1 MSATPTDFNDLHQ
14 LQGLAEVKRQLEAIV
29 AAHDG
34 NSIAQARS
42 VDQGYSQ
49 DLPEN
54 TMPESPSID
63 VYCEDDGCGDL
74 DYYDPFEESWTD
86 SLQRFGRDQD
96 IDSHLSNMELI
107 LKYDKR
113 WESVFGYCEFSYSEK
128 IVGESLIPH
137 ERDEIED
144 EYIDQLRIWIHRNY
158 RLRRTPQYADVYQ
171 AIKIVSRENRF
182 HPVREYLKSIKWDGE
197 GRLDQWLSLCFESV
211 QPTDYLTL
219 AGSKFLIGAVARVMR
234 PGCKMDEMLI
244 LEGAQGKGKSTAI
257 KILFDPWFSDAP
269 FSLDG
274 KDHYLLMKGTWG
286 YEVAEMDA
294 FNKGEASQ
302 AKLMMSQQVDKYRPP
317 YGKSVIERK
326 RQTVFFGTVN
336 HTEYFKDLTG
346 NRRYWP
352 IACEVVHRDWLVKFK
367 DQLWAEALHRF
378 KQGEKWH
385 PASDEEVALFMSQQ
399 EQRLKLDPWEDLI
412 SEYLEVN
419 KPEFITTRELLIDV
433 IGADAK
439 SVNNTT
445 HTARISDIMTK
456 RLNWA
461 KTRKRVLLPNGEK
474 SKNQRQGY
482 SNPES
487 TGEIA
492 PF

>member
-1 MSATPTDFNDLHQ
+1 MTDKPKRGTDFNDLHVRHPD
-14 LQGLAEVKRQLEAIV
+14 GLAEVRRQLFAAVEAFDGAQV
-29 AAHDG
+29 AT
-34 NSIAQARS
+34 ARS
-42 VDQGYSQ
+42 VDEGYETLLPDDVPPAPPLEAYGSEDGYDPSQ
-49 DLPEN
+49 EFWFKRLQRVGNQD
-54 TMPESPSID
+54 SAID
-63 VYCEDDGCGDL
+63 V
-74 DYYDPFEESWTD
+74 
-86 SLQRFGRDQD
+86 
-96 IDSHLSNMELI
+96 HLSNMELI
-107 LKYDKR
+107 LRHDKR
-113 WESVFGYCEFSYSEK
+113 WQGVFGYCEFSYSEK
-128 IVGESLIPH
+128 IVKDPPIPTES
-137 ERDEIED
+137 DELED
-144 EYIDQLRIWIHRNY
+144 EFIDLARVWIHRNY

-182 HPVREYLKSIKWDGE
+182 HPVRDYLESLQWDGE
-197 GRLDQWLSLCFESV
+197 GRLDDWLALCFESQ
-211 QPTDYLTL
+211 QPPEYLSL
-219 AGSKFLIGAVARVMR
+219 AGSKFMIGAVARVMR

-336 HTEYFKDLTG
+336 HTEYFKDSTG

-352 IACEVVHRDWLVKFK
+352 IACEVVHREWLVQYKE
-367 DQLWAEALHRF
+367 QLWAEALHRYQ
-378 KQGEKWH
+378 QGEKWH
-385 PASDEEVALFMSQQ
+385 PASSAETELFMSQQ

-412 SEYLEVN
+412 SDYLEVN
-419 KPEFITTRELLIDV
+419 QPDFITTRELLLDV

-445 HTARISDIMTK
+445 HTGRIGDIMTK
-456 RLNWA
+456 RLHWK
-461 KTRKRVLLPNGEK
+461 KTRKRVVLPNGERA
-474 SKNQRQGY
+474 KNPRQGY
-482 SNPES
+482 GNPDPS
-487 TGEIA
+487 HEIA